1 MLSEARE
8 LGVVEITIHEP
19 GARAERLMERLH
31 LYSAIQ
37 NGVLIVD
44 GDEIAFT
51 RFMEHYSSRLYHYT
65 FALLGQKESAEEIVS
80 DVFFEVWKNR
90 KSLAEIGNMNAW
102 IQTITYRKAIS
113 FLRKETGKYEL
124 SFDDIEDFIF
134 EPVQSPA
141 EEMISKEEMAKI
153 NDAIQQLPPKCK
165 HVFFLAKID
174 GLPYKDIAD
183 MLNISVKT
191 INNHIAFALDEIAK
205 RLNLK
210 SRKS

>member
-1 MLSEARE
+1 MKRDNN
-8 LGVVEITIHEP
+8 EIC
-19 GARAERLMERLH
+19 R
-31 LYSAIQ
+31 
-37 NGVLIVD
+37 IVD
-44 GDEIAFT
+44 GDEIAFN

-205 RLNLK
+205 RLNMK

>member
-1 MLSEARE
+1 MKLENN
-8 LGVVEITIHEP
+8 EIC
-19 GARAERLMERLH
+19 R
-31 LYSAIQ
+31 
-37 NGVLIVD
+37 IVD
-44 GDEIAFT
+44 GDEIAFN

-90 KSLAEIGNMNAW
+90 KSLAEIGY
-102 IQTITYRKAIS
+102 QKAIS

-205 RLNLK
+205 RLNMK

>member
-1 MLSEARE
+1 VKLENN
-8 LGVVEITIHEP
+8 EIC
-19 GARAERLMERLH
+19 R
-31 LYSAIQ
+31 
-37 NGVLIVD
+37 IVD
-44 GDEIAFT
+44 GDEIAFN

-205 RLNLK
+205 RLNMKFFTLLLINALFFHIAN
-210 SRKS
+210 STFILFTRKMKKNHF

>member
-1 MLSEARE
+1 M
-8 LGVVEITIHEP
+8 
-19 GARAERLMERLH
+19 
-31 LYSAIQ
+31 
-37 NGVLIVD
+37 
-44 GDEIAFT
+44 
-51 RFMEHYSSRLYHYT
+51 
-65 FALLGQKESAEEIVS
+65 
-80 DVFFEVWKNR
+80 
-90 KSLAEIGNMNAW
+90 
-102 IQTITYRKAIS
+102 
-113 FLRKETGKYEL
+113 RKETGKYEL

-205 RLNLK
+205 RLNMK

>member
-1 MLSEARE
+1 MLGSRQSPIEK
-8 LGVVEITIHEP
+8 
-19 GARAERLMERLH
+19 
-31 LYSAIQ
+31 
-37 NGVLIVD
+37 
-44 GDEIAFT
+44 
-51 RFMEHYSSRLYHYT
+51 RFL
-65 FALLGQKESAEEIVS
+65 
-80 DVFFEVWKNR
+80 
-90 KSLAEIGNMNAW
+90 
-102 IQTITYRKAIS
+102 

>member
-1 MLSEARE
+1 MKLENN
-8 LGVVEITIHEP
+8 EIC
-19 GARAERLMERLH
+19 R
-31 LYSAIQ
+31 
-37 NGVLIVD
+37 IVD
-44 GDEIAFT
+44 GDEIAFN

-141 EEMISKEEMAKI
+141 EEMISKEEWLKLMTPF
-153 NDAIQQLPPKCK
+153 NNFLP
-165 HVFFLAKID
+165 
-174 GLPYKDIAD
+174 
-183 MLNISVKT
+183 SV
-191 INNHIAFALDEIAK
+191 NMSF
-205 RLNLK
+205 
-210 SRKS
+210 S

>member
-1 MLSEARE
+1 MKLENN
-8 LGVVEITIHEP
+8 EIC
-19 GARAERLMERLH
+19 R
-31 LYSAIQ
+31 
-37 NGVLIVD
+37 IVD
-44 GDEIAFT
+44 GDEIAFN

-90 KSLAEIGNMNAW
+90 KGLAEIGNMNAW

-124 SFDDIEDFIF
+124 LFDDIEDFIF

-205 RLNLK
+205 RLNMK